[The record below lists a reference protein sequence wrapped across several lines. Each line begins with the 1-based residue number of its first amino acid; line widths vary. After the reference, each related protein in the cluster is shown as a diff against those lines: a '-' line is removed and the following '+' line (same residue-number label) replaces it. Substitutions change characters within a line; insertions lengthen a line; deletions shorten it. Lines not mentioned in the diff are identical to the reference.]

1 MAFEDDLE
9 ITSPPAPDAYTDG
22 IQTTDPTCCSIP
34 YYDGLMQEEQVRLTA
49 SIRLL
54 LHQTFIL
61 ERKFDRRSGRFQ
73 YNPEFRSCNKHL
85 EFIRSYFAVS
95 GIEVLENSQIGLIY
109 IQGENLVG
117 DKLPKLATLYLL
129 VLKLIYD
136 EQMESVSTSVNVY
149 TTLRE
154 IHEKLGNY
162 RLFRKQPSPTDI
174 RRAVTLLKKYQ
185 ILEPLDLLEDLN
197 SDSRMI
203 IYPCINV
210 VLMGDD
216 ARQLLASFD
225 EGGEEEGVQEKV
237 ALRQGTQEKAE
248 LRQETQEKNR
258 TWKGGADDEAD
269 DDGSDD
275 DGTDDD
281 GADDDGTDNGGA
293 DDRTEDGGSENDGT
307 DNE

>member
-1 MAFEDDLE
+1 MPFD
-9 ITSPPAPDAYTDG
+9 
-22 IQTTDPTCCSIP
+22 IP
-34 YYDGLMQEEQVRLTA
+34 YYDGLMQEEQAQVTG

-61 ERKFDRRSGRFQ
+61 ERKFDRRTGRFQ
-73 YNPEFRSCNKHL
+73 YNQEFRACNKHL
-85 EFIRSYFAVS
+85 EFIRNYFAVS
-95 GIEVLENSQIGLIY
+95 GVEVQENSQLGLIY
-109 IQGENLVG
+109 IQGENLIG

-136 EQMESVSTSVNVY
+136 EQMESVSTSVNIY

-154 IHEKLGNY
+154 IHEKLGSY
-162 RLFRKQPSPTDI
+162 RLFKKQPSPTDI
-174 RRAVTLLKKYQ
+174 RRTVTLLKKYQ

-225 EGGEEEGVQEKV
+225 ERQEDEGVQ
-237 ALRQGTQEKAE
+237 GKADLPLEEPDVTEESE
-248 LRQETQEKNR
+248 LEENELEENEPEENEPEENGPEENGPEEKNIEE
-258 TWKGGADDEAD
+258 KGA
-269 DDGSDD
+269 S
-275 DGTDDD
+275 
-281 GADDDGTDNGGA
+281 DNGI
-293 DDRTEDGGSENDGT
+293 D
-307 DNE
+307 

>member
-1 MAFEDDLE
+1 MALD
-9 ITSPPAPDAYTDG
+9 DG
-22 IQTTDPTCCSIP
+22 IA
-34 YYDGLMQEEQVRLTA
+34 YYDTLMQEEQARLTA

-73 YNPEFRSCNKHL
+73 YNPDFRDCNKHL

-95 GIEVLENSQIGLIY
+95 GIEVMENTQTGIIY
-109 IQGENLVG
+109 IQGENLMG

-162 RLFRKQPSPTDI
+162 RLFKKQPSSTDI

-197 SDSRMI
+197 SESRMI

-216 ARQLLASFD
+216 ARQLLAFFD
-225 EGGEEEGVQEKV
+225 ESAEDEGLQVKADLDEGSRERPAQSLGLEDRGG
-237 ALRQGTQEKAE
+237 
-248 LRQETQEKNR
+248 
-258 TWKGGADDEAD
+258 DE
-269 DDGSDD
+269 
-275 DGTDDD
+275 DGTDEDES
-281 GADDDGTDNGGA
+281 DGTGPYG
-293 DDRTEDGGSENDGT
+293 TGPYGT
-307 DNE
+307 DGEPDRE